1 MSAPILDLRIRYDQ
15 ASGKWQAYRRATRM
29 LTRNTGHPHHKPDVE
44 VVLEAGD
51 MATFREK
58 LIDHL
63 LRPYFERAQEEV
75 DAAIDAAYR
84 EQPRPN

>member
-15 ASGKWQAYRRATRM
+15 ASGKWQAYRRAPRTV
-29 LTRNTGHPHHKPDVE
+29 NDSVGHPRHKPEVE
-44 VVLEAGD
+44 VVVEAGD

>member
-1 MSAPILDLRIRYDQ
+1 VSAPILDLNIRYDQ

-29 LTRNTGHPHHKPDVE
+29 LTRDTGHPHHKPEVE
-44 VVLEAGD
+44 VVLEEGD

-63 LRPYFERAQEEV
+63 LRPAFEQVQTEV
-75 DAAIDAAYR
+75 DAAIDAVYR
-84 EQPRPN
+84 DQPRPQ

>member
-1 MSAPILDLRIRYDQ
+1 MKVRFNQER
-15 ASGKWQAYRRATRM
+15 KMWEAYRRAPRTV
-29 LTRNTGHPHHKPDVE
+29 NDSVGHPRHKPEVE
-44 VVLEAGD
+44 VVVEAGD